1 MLIMYSLE
9 KEMDYQELNCIFRI
23 AINCLL
29 ISYLLLL
36 LSLYLKMIYNINC
49 FTIKRYGNIICRMNY
64 LHVNHME
71 YYHIESLLNGIIRE
85 ITCNIE
91 EKWMKT
97 SKRSDNSEIFN
108 RIDLNSA

>member
-1 MLIMYSLE
+1 
-9 KEMDYQELNCIFRI
+9 
-23 AINCLL
+23 
-29 ISYLLLL
+29 
-36 LSLYLKMIYNINC
+36 
-49 FTIKRYGNIICRMNY
+49 
-64 LHVNHME
+64 ME

-85 ITCNIE
+85 IAFNIE